1 MEEGKRGIEREL
13 VMERVRIQHRKLCE
27 MKQVRLCGGSFLEYW
42 LGRVTWVRFPRVWF
56 LFIFGM
62 I

>member
-27 MKQVRLCGGSFLEYW
+27 MKQVRLCGGSFL
-42 LGRVTWVRFPRVWF
+42 
-56 LFIFGM
+56 
-62 I
+62 